1 MSQRLQDTERN
12 LIILNTH
19 MGVLTRFVGYLASY
33 TVADN
38 EIEHVKK
45 CVCDNV
51 KKRRASVANESQQ
64 DILVRI
70 VSEKVWTEISDQ
82 LA

>member
-1 MSQRLQDTERN
+1 MSQRLQDAERN
-12 LIILNTH
+12 LIILNTQ

-45 CVCDNV
+45 YVCDNIE
-51 KKRRASVANESQQ
+51 KCRTSVANESQH

-70 VSEKVWTEISDQ
+70 VSEKVWSEISDQ